1 MDLEYIKKLY
11 KSSEIEYIDE
21 EASVI
26 SDYIEKTLENTE
38 NINLLKSENLS
49 FNTIEYNKLRD
60 DIPKES
66 LSVDDALKNTSKR
79 KFSYFEVKEF
89 VE

>member
-38 NINLLKSENLS
+38 NINLLKSENLR